1 MLHNS
6 ISCNFI
12 NFKPKHYLY
21 TYTILSM
28 VLQLCN
34 ILRNSVAPLVISQF
48 KTQYS
53 FLLNTGEEIFTWLS
67 DISFS
72 HMKKYQFFTD
82 DLLYLKFKVKKKIHI
97 FLFYIFSPLCLNFL
111 LVLKCGMKYFS

>member
-1 MLHNS
+1 M
-6 ISCNFI
+6 
-12 NFKPKHYLY
+12 
-21 TYTILSM
+21 ILSV

-67 DISFS
+67 DISYS
-72 HMKKYQFFTD
+72 HMKKHPFLTESSIFEIRS
-82 DLLYLKFKVKKKIHI
+82 KK
-97 FLFYIFSPLCLNFL
+97 
-111 LVLKCGMKYFS
+111 

>member
-1 MLHNS
+1 M
-6 ISCNFI
+6 
-12 NFKPKHYLY
+12 
-21 TYTILSM
+21 ILSV

-67 DISFS
+67 DISYS
-72 HMKKYQFFTD
+72 HMKKHPFLTESSVFEIRSKNQHFSFFFPPPP
-82 DLLYLKFKVKKKIHI
+82 LFKFYNAFKVWNEI
-97 FLFYIFSPLCLNFL
+97 LFFI
-111 LVLKCGMKYFS
+111 LK